1 MVAPAP
7 IPQMAQAAH
16 VRSVGVLVRVEYSS
30 PMPVVTK
37 MRARVMATP
46 LRFSMSV
53 PFWVAWGGFWWWCG
67 VSGCVVCLRVR
78 RGCRVRGGCVA
89 IGRWCRC
96 SIRRRCIGLVR

>member
-37 MRARVMATP
+37 MRARVMAKP
-46 LRFSMSV
+46 LLFSMSV
-53 PFWVAWGGFWWWCG
+53 PFWMAWGGLEWFL
-67 VSGCVVCLRVR
+67 VVVW
-78 RGCRVRGGCVA
+78 G
-89 IGRWCRC
+89 
-96 SIRRRCIGLVR
+96 